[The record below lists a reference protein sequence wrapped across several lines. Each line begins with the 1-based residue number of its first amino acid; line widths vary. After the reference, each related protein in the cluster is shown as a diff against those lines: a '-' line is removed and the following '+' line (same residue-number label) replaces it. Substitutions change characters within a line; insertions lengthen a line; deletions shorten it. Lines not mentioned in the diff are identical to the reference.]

1 MELYD
6 HNKETY
12 DKAMEVLSESNMCAI
27 IQAPGLGKTFVT
39 MQLLNTVFAGMKVL
53 YVVPYRSIEH
63 AIKMYDDWNY
73 PNVEFT
79 TYTGLKNYE
88 PRHDVIVL
96 DEVHK
101 AGAEKYFTYV
111 QRILPSFKYVLG
123 LSATPFRYLD
133 GMRDMATEIFGNNV
147 VYGPDIKQAVERNLV
162 PKFAYVYIPT
172 DMVQVAE
179 ELEKKTNDNHV
190 LNLIAKLVSD
200 YSLVEQV
207 RAQIEPE
214 HKKIIVFYPNIETLI
229 SGDEDLKQWFDNDL
243 HIYEMHS
250 RLSVKQRRENLRLF
264 SDDSERSVLKVV
276 DMINEG
282 VHVKGV
288 TMLIFIRRTTSGNVF
303 IQQIGRVMSAKSVAK
318 PKVID
323 LCGNYAN
330 LKVLNQNGEE
340 VGVEIN
346 FVDENSTEA
355 QIAKHN
361 LITALLFATKA
372 TRVSWEKI
380 FDRVYCTWSDQDDLI
395 LTKYYAL
402 EGGDVCMRIPG
413 KTRGDCLKRASEL
426 KLSRVQKWTPEED
439 DILRRFYVDERQDV
453 AKRLPG
459 RTESA
464 IQSRVAKLE
473 ILPRW
478 YPEEEM
484 KLMRYWDSD
493 GLAICSKLPRH
504 SIRDISDK
512 AKKLGLDMSKS

>member
-1 MELYD
+1 
-6 HNKETY
+6 
-12 DKAMEVLSESNMCAI
+12 
-27 IQAPGLGKTFVT
+27 
-39 MQLLNTVFAGMKVL
+39 
-53 YVVPYRSIEH
+53 
-63 AIKMYDDWNY
+63 
-73 PNVEFT
+73 
-79 TYTGLKNYE
+79 
-88 PRHDVIVL
+88 
-96 DEVHK
+96 
-101 AGAEKYFTYV
+101 
-111 QRILPSFKYVLG
+111 
-123 LSATPFRYLD
+123 
-133 GMRDMATEIFGNNV
+133 
-147 VYGPDIKQAVERNLV
+147 
-162 PKFAYVYIPT
+162 
-172 DMVQVAE
+172 
-179 ELEKKTNDNHV
+179 
-190 LNLIAKLVSD
+190 
-200 YSLVEQV
+200 
-207 RAQIEPE
+207 
-214 HKKIIVFYPNIETLI
+214 
-229 SGDEDLKQWFDNDL
+229 
-243 HIYEMHS
+243 
-250 RLSVKQRRENLRLF
+250 
-264 SDDSERSVLKVV
+264 
-276 DMINEG
+276 MINEG

-323 LCGNYAN
+323 LCGNYTN

-361 LITALLFATKA
+361 LITALLFATEA

-493 GLAICSKLPRH
+493 GLSICSKLPRH